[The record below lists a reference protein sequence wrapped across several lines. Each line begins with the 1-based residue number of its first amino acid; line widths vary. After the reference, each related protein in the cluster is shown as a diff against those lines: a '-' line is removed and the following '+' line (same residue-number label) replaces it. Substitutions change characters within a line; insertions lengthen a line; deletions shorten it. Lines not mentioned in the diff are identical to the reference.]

1 LTAFRFLFN
10 SLHIACYNSCPLIK
24 ISPEYIAELQRTKDN
39 LLAQLKDYNW
49 RLEQENK
56 AYHIAN
62 EDRKELQ
69 TQLQDS
75 RNILS
80 LIKERNEST
89 TKLGNA
95 TYRAGNKQSYLPSI
109 DTYRGDDDATT
120 NRYEESDNDL
130 ENERLRSE
138 ELG

>member
-1 LTAFRFLFN
+1 LFK
-10 SLHIACYNSCPLIK
+10 SA
-24 ISPEYIAELQRTKDN
+24 PEYVSELHRTKDN

-95 TYRAGNKQSYLPSI
+95 TYRTGNKHGYLPSI
-109 DTYRGDDDATT
+109 DTYRGEDDATT
-120 NRYEESDNDL
+120 NRYDESDNDL
-130 ENERLRSE
+130 ENERLNRSD
-138 ELG
+138 ELA